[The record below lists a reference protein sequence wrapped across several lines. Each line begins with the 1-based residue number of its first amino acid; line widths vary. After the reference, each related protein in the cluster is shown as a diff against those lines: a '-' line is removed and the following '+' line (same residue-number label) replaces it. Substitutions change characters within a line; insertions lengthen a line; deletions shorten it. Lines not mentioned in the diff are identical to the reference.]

1 MFIDLYHLT
10 PGFEVVHRRL
20 HNTLSFDRSS
30 GSGARRYI
38 APPLTQ
44 TCSSFA
50 LHGTD
55 RVKSPSC
62 PTDHH
67 HDHSTTIT
75 PHVVSARLQVEKRA
89 EIERR
94 LEDAARREKAELRQQ
109 RSDMFAQRKRK
120 QQEVRLIEMKM
131 ARVREVSVTQRSES
145 GWRGPGRQRGSGS
158 EEPSV

>member
-1 MFIDLYHLT
+1 MIT
-10 PGFEVVHRRL
+10 P
-20 HNTLSFDRSS
+20 
-30 GSGARRYI
+30 
-38 APPLTQ
+38 PP
-44 TCSSFA
+44 
-50 LHGTD
+50 
-55 RVKSPSC
+55 SP
-62 PTDHH
+62 
-67 HDHSTTIT
+67 